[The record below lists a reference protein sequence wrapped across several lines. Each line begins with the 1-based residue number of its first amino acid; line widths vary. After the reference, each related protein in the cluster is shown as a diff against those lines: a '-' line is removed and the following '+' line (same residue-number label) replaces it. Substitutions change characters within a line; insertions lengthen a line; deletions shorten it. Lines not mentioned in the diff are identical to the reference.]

1 MLYTVQ
7 LARIK
12 GLPPRTQVIDV
23 SVQSSRPPWNTF
35 APTWELVKDLKE
47 GRITENQYT
56 ERYIDLMRYRFKNV
70 NKSVF
75 YQLIEMAM
83 NGDVALVC
91 YCPPETFC
99 HRHLLK
105 NILLKIEP
113 KLQYEKE
120 DTLVQVEQIALF

>member
-56 ERYIDLMRYRFKNV
+56 ERYIDLMRYRFKHV
-70 NKSVF
+70 NKSAF

-83 NGDVALVC
+83 NGNVALAC
-91 YCPPETFC
+91 YCPADAFC

-113 KLQYEKE
+113 KLQCQKE
-120 DTLVQVEQIALF
+120 GIHPSAEQLPLF